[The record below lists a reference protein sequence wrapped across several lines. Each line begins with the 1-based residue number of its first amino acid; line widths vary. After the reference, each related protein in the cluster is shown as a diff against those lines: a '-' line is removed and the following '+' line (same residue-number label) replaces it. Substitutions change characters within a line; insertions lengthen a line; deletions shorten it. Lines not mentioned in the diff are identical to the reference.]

1 MNFRFITLCMA
12 LAFLAGMTITS
23 NAQNLTDEAN
33 TLIRNLSEPLK
44 ERMLFSLNDEERM
57 NFHFV
62 PRQRKG
68 INLHDLNEKQRDL
81 AFALIRSSLSDEGLR
96 KTTEI
101 MALENVLYKIEN
113 NKFKWPDGSP
123 GRDPLNYYFS
133 IFGTPSDTGFWGW
146 RFEGHHV
153 SLNFMLNDN
162 KIVSSTPS
170 FFGTNPAKVDV
181 EGFDKIEVLK
191 LESDLGFR
199 LLGSMSDEQ
208 MKIVRFSEEAPG
220 NIFSGANRTAT
231 ALEPKG
237 LMYPAMT
244 TDQKAIFMDLLNVY
258 IDNYELGFSKRLR
271 AKIEAAGIENLSFSW
286 AGSLTAGS
294 GHYYRIQGPS
304 LLIEF
309 DNTQNNANH
318 IHSAVRDLTNDF
330 AEDLLKQHYEN
341 HH

>member
-1 MNFRFITLCMA
+1 MNYRFIPLCIALTLT
-12 LAFLAGMTITS
+12 AGSAITS
-23 NAQNLTDEAN
+23 YAQNLAAEAN

-62 PRQRKG
+62 PRERKG
-68 INLHDLNEKQRDL
+68 INFHDLNESQQDM
-81 AFALIRSSLSDEGLR
+81 AFSLIRSSLSDEGLR

-113 NKFKWPDGSP
+113 NRFKWPDGSP
-123 GRDPLNYYFS
+123 GRDPLNYFFS

-146 RFEGHHV
+146 RFEGHHI

-162 KIVSSTPS
+162 QIVSSTPS

-199 LLGSMSDEQ
+199 LLGTMSDEQ
-208 MKIVRFSEEAPG
+208 MKIVRFSEEAPEG
-220 NIFSGANRTAT
+220 IFSGANRTAT
-231 ALEPKG
+231 ALEPRG
-237 LMYPAMT
+237 ILYPSMT
-244 TDQKAIFMDLLNVY
+244 QDQQEIFMDLLNVY

-271 AKIEAAGIENLSFSW
+271 AKIEAAGIDNLSFSW
-286 AGSLTAGS
+286 AGSLTEGS

-318 IHSAVRDLTNDF
+318 IHSVVRDLTNDF

>member
-1 MNFRFITLCMA
+1 MTLKSFLSPLLLA
-12 LAFLAGMTITS
+12 LSIFCSTTVPG
-23 NAQNLTDEAN
+23 QNLTSEA
-33 TLIRNLSEPLK
+33 TSFIDGLSVDLQQK
-44 ERMLFSLNDEERM
+44 LLFELNDEERK

-62 PRQRKG
+62 PRERKG
-68 INLHDLNEKQRDL
+68 INFHDMNENQQDL
-81 AFALIRSSLSDEGLR
+81 AFALIRYSLSDEGLR

-113 NKFKWPDGSP
+113 NRFKWPDGSP
-123 GRDPLNYYFS
+123 GRDPLNYFFS
-133 IFGTPSDTGFWGW
+133 IFGTPSETGFWGW

-181 EGFDKIEVLK
+181 EGFDKTEVLK
-191 LESDLGFR
+191 LESDLGFK
-199 LLGSMSDEQ
+199 LLGSFSDEQ
-208 MKIVRFSEEAPG
+208 MKIVRFSDEAPG
-220 NIFSGANRTAT
+220 KIFSGADRTAT
-231 ALEPKG
+231 ALKPEG
-237 LMYPAMT
+237 LSYPAMT
-244 TDQKAIFMDLLNVY
+244 PDQQRIFMDLLNVY
-258 IDNYELGFSKRLR
+258 IDNYELGFSERLR
-271 AKIEAAGIENLSFSW
+271 SKIETAGIDNLTFSW
-286 AGSLTAGS
+286 AGSLEAGS

-318 IHSAVRDLTNDF
+318 VHSVVRDLTNDF